1 MLKRVMN
8 LTLVLFMTSVVTA
21 YSQEADSAARFS
33 HRGIKFS
40 LASGNLEM
48 TTERQLRDGE
58 GGMLSLGYGFTDR
71 FTLWLTLVGSEH
83 EPNSLSSGLT
93 DFGGVEVNLQQKFNP
108 NSRWQPYGKVGAGLY
123 GLGEENSHVTLIGG
137 GINLAIG
144 LDFFF
149 AKHFGVG
156 AELMVKKL
164 DYFSEHVETDAGEVI
179 TDIYPDLNGDTA
191 GFMLTF
197 TIQ

>member
-1 MLKRVMN
+1 MINRLMS
-8 LTLVLFMTSVVTA
+8 LVLVLLANIAIV
-21 YSQEADSAARFS
+21 YSQEAAPSARFS

-40 LASGNLEM
+40 LASGNFEM
-48 TTERQLRDGE
+48 TSERQLNEGE

-71 FTLWLTLVGSEH
+71 FTLWGTLVGSEH
-83 EPNSLSSGLT
+83 ESNSLNSVVT
-93 DFGGVEVNLQQKFNP
+93 NFGGVEINLQHKFNP

-123 GLGEENSHVTLIGG
+123 GLEEDNSNITLIGG

-164 DYFSEHVETDAGEVI
+164 DYFSEHVETETGEVI
-179 TDIYPDLNGDTA
+179 TEIYPDLNGDTA